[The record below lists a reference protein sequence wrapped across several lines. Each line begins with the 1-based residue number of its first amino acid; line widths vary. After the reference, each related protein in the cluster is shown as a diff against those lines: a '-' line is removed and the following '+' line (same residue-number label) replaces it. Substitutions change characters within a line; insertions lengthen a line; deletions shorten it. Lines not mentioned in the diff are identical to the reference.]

1 MSQAELRWGILGCAS
16 IATTLIPAIRAVPG
30 NRVEAVASRSPDR
43 ARAFADAWGIPRAF
57 GAYDD
62 LLASPHVDVIYN
74 PLPNALHATW
84 TIRALEAGK
93 PVLCEKPLTVNATE
107 ARQVAAVAARTGVP
121 VAEAVMYR
129 HHPLYRELA
138 ARLADGLIGDLV
150 AAAARFTFALDDRS
164 QIPAAA
170 ALGGGALLDVGT
182 YPVTL
187 LRLAFGAEPTRVTA
201 HGRFSEV
208 DDTVVGLLQFP
219 GGATGT
225 LEVSIEAEERQ
236 SAELTGTK
244 GAIFLDRPWF
254 PGTDGAGF
262 RLLRGGS
269 ETFVSVPGGDGYA
282 LEVADLAEAVR
293 TGRPPR
299 WSLDDA
305 VATMTV
311 LDALRTS
318 AREGRAVDVALA

>member
-1 MSQAELRWGILGCAS
+1 MSGADLRWGILGCAS
-16 IATTLIPAIRAVPG
+16 IADRLIPAIRAVPG
-30 NRVEAVASRSPDR
+30 NRVEAVASRSPDK
-43 ARAFADAWGIPRAF
+43 ARAFADAWGVPRAF

-74 PLPNALHATW
+74 PLPNALHAAW
-84 TIRALEAGK
+84 TIRAVEAGK
-93 PVLCEKPLTVNATE
+93 PVLCEKPLTVTAVE
-107 ARQVAAVAARTGVP
+107 AREVERAATRAGVP

-138 ARLADGLIGDLV
+138 ARLADGLIGELT

-187 LRLAFGAEPTRVTA
+187 LRLAFGCEPLRVHA

-208 DDTVVGLLQFP
+208 DDTVVGLLELP
-219 GGATGT
+219 HGATAT
-225 LEVSIEAEERQ
+225 LEVSIESEERQ

-244 GAIFLDRPWF
+244 GAVFLDRPWF
-254 PGTDGAGF
+254 PGSEGAGF
-262 RLLRGGS
+262 RLSKNGV
-269 ETFVSVPGGDGYA
+269 ETFVPVPGGDGYE
-282 LEVADLAEAVR
+282 LEVADFAEAVR

-299 WSLDDA
+299 WGLDDSVKTLA
-305 VATMTV
+305 V
-311 LDALRTS
+311 LDALRAS
-318 AREGRAVDVALA
+318 AKEGRAVEVG